1 MRCTR
6 CGSMNFVMVP
16 RKKYSWSIAIVSM
29 IIIALVILP
38 AFPLGLL
45 LGFIGKTKMYVFVI
59 IAEIPG
65 ICNVRRSEKSGC
77 FFNCKITLTNDIK

>member
-1 MRCTR
+1 MRCAR

-16 RKKYSWSIAIVSM
+16 RKKYSWSIAIISM

-45 LGFIGKTKMYVFVI
+45 LGFIGKTKNVCV
-59 IAEIPG
+59 
-65 ICNVRRSEKSGC
+65 CN
-77 FFNCKITLTNDIK
+77 NCRNTWNM